1 MQRALRY
8 GWRIG
13 SCNLL
18 EPLYMLISIT
28 YSSKVGYKLAL
39 GELATIIY
47 AMKRV
52 LWENWQYLDRLESD
66 IDLWA

>member
-1 MQRALRY
+1 M
-8 GWRIG
+8 
-13 SCNLL
+13 
-18 EPLYMLISIT
+18 PISIT

-66 IDLWA
+66 IELWA